1 MMPAA
6 TDALNEAPVDAVVRA
21 ANALGGVTPWSI
33 DETRIASIKRAT
45 AGFGNSPVKTKYA
58 AAPNET
64 CPINSAISYPGFC
77 MKQKLRR
84 VTPAF
89 KNELCCDSLMRLP

>member
-1 MMPAA
+1 MPAA
-6 TDALNEAPVDAVVRA
+6 TAALNDAPVDAVVRA

-45 AGFGNSPVKTKYA
+45 AGFGNSPVNTKYA

-64 CPINSAISYPGFC
+64 RPINSAISYPRTATRLGST
-77 MKQKLRR
+77 R
-84 VTPAF
+84 VIAVFQTAF
-89 KNELCCDSLMRLP
+89 LSVSLIRLCP